1 MGTFGVVG
9 EFWTLSLEH
18 GNRMQSGWFEIRQ
31 KTKKSPAHRNRC
43 GGVFSPEDVNFPR
56 FKAKAGEEADI
67 IEAMAGTRAQR
78 QRARR

>member
-1 MGTFGVVG
+1 MV
-9 EFWTLSLEH
+9 EH
-18 GNRMQSGWFEIRQ
+18 GNRIAIRLVQ
-31 KTKKSPAHRNRC
+31 NPPENQEMDVFFPR
-43 GGVFSPEDVNFPR
+43 GVDVFFPR